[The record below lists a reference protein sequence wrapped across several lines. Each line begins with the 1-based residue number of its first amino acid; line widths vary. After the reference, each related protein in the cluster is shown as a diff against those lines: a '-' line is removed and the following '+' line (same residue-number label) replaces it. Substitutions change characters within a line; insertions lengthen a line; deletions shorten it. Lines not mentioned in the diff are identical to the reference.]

1 MHKEGHD
8 GAEVCVGYDRRFLS
22 KESAHWAAEVMAGYG
37 FRPYV
42 INRSSPTPLMMF
54 MVKTRAMPYGIAV
67 TASHN
72 PAIYNGIKVFTA
84 GGRDADRTVTDKIE
98 AEIAQINPDTIKSM
112 DYDAAVAAG
121 MITEHNPTNEYIDSI
136 LSAIDVEAIKNAQLR
151 IALDP
156 MYGVSQTSLSISS

>member
-1 MHKEGHD
+1 
-8 GAEVCVGYDRRFLS
+8 
-22 KESAHWAAEVMAGYG
+22 MAGYG

-98 AEIAQINPDTIKSM
+98 AEIA
-112 DYDAAVAAG
+112 
-121 MITEHNPTNEYIDSI
+121 
-136 LSAIDVEAIKNAQLR
+136 
-151 IALDP
+151 
-156 MYGVSQTSLSISS
+156 